1 MPVGWKWELSHGII
15 EKDSGSMKSITAW
28 HEHGLTGHIAL
39 NFVLGTSYTYQH
51 NNAHETELF
60 FNAQKYVKILK

>member
-1 MPVGWKWELSHGII
+1 
-15 EKDSGSMKSITAW
+15 MKSITAW
-28 HEHGLTGHIAL
+28 HDLGLTGHIA
-39 NFVLGTSYTYQH
+39 FVLGTSYTYQH